1 MRNIKPSAL
10 MIGATAMLALPAAF
24 AAERVQVVTSFSILA
39 DMVEN
44 VGGEHVEVTSLVG
57 PDSDAHVFSPS
68 PRDARNL
75 ADADLVVFN
84 GLLFEGWME
93 RLIDSSDYA
102 GPLVTATD
110 GIDKLDYHGHDHD
123 KAHGHDDHDEH
134 GHDHGHDDHGHDH
147 DDHGHDD
154 HGHDHDDHG
163 HDDHGHD
170 HDDHGH
176 DDHGH
181 DHDDHGHDDHGHDH
195 DDHGHGDHDNH
206 DDHGHDDHD
215 HAHGEHDPH
224 AWQDLAM
231 GQVYVGNILEGL
243 IEADP
248 DNEAAYRENAERYI
262 NEIQATDDEIRQ
274 LIGEIPAST
283 SVITGHDSFGY
294 FSNAYGLRFLSP
306 VGLSTE
312 AEPSAADMARLID
325 VIREQNVKALF
336 HENMTSP
343 AIINQLS
350 EETGLP
356 IAGTLY
362 ADALAAEGDA
372 STYLGMMRHN
382 AQVLHDALAEEGH
395 DDHGHGDSHDDH
407 DHEHEHEHE
416 HDDDHGHS
424 H

>member
-1 MRNIKPSAL
+1 MLRTLRPSAL
-10 MIGATAMLALPAAF
+10 VIGTSAMLALPAAF
-24 AAERVQVVTSFSILA
+24 AAERIQVVASFSILA
-39 DMVEN
+39 DMVQN

-57 PDSDAHVFSPS
+57 PDSDTHVFSPS
-68 PRDARNL
+68 PSDARSL

-84 GLLFEGWME
+84 GLQFEGWME

-110 GIDKLDYHGHDHD
+110 GVDLLDYHGHEHD
-123 KAHGHDDHDEH
+123 RAHG
-134 GHDHGHDDHGHDH
+134 H

-154 HGHDHDDHG
+154 HGHDDPGHDDHG

-170 HDDHGH
+170 DHGH

-181 DHDDHGHDDHGHDH
+181 DDHEHDEHGDEGHDDHA
-195 DDHGHGDHDNH
+195 HGDQ
-206 DDHGHDDHD
+206 
-215 HAHGEHDPH
+215 DPH

-231 GQVYVGNILEGL
+231 GQVYVVNIRDGL

-248 DNEAAYRENAERYI
+248 ANEMSYRDNAERYI
-262 NEIQATDDEIRQ
+262 NELEATEAEVRE
-274 LIGEIPAST
+274 LLTEIPSST

-294 FSNAYGLRFLSP
+294 FSSAYGVRFLSP
-306 VGLSTE
+306 VGLSSE

-325 VIREQNVKALF
+325 VIREQNVQALF

-343 AIINQLS
+343 AIINQLA

-362 ADALAAEGDA
+362 ADALAAEGEA

-382 AQVLHDALAEEGH
+382 ARVLNDALAQPGH
-395 DDHGHGDSHDDH
+395 DDHGDD
-407 DHEHEHEHE
+407 
-416 HDDDHGHS
+416 DDDHGHDHS

>member
-1 MRNIKPSAL
+1 MPVLKPSAL
-10 MIGATAMLALPAAF
+10 MIGATAMLALPAAM

-39 DMVEN
+39 DMVEQI
-44 VGGEHVEVTSLVG
+44 GGEHVEVTSLVG
-57 PDSDAHVFSPS
+57 PDSDAHVYSPT
-68 PRDARNL
+68 PRDARAL

-102 GPLVTATD
+102 GPLVTASN
-110 GIDKLDYHGHDHD
+110 GIDRLEYHGHDHD
-123 KAHGHDDHDEH
+123 
-134 GHDHGHDDHGHDH
+134 DHGHDDHGHDDHGHDDHGH

-170 HDDHGH
+170 
-176 DDHGH
+176 
-181 DHDDHGHDDHGHDH
+181 
-195 DDHGHGDHDNH
+195 
-206 DDHGHDDHD
+206 DHGHDDHD
-215 HAHGEHDPH
+215 HEHGDHDPH

-231 GQVYVGNILEGL
+231 GQVYAGNIMEGL

-262 NEIQATDDEIRQ
+262 NEMQATDDEIRA

-294 FSNAYGLRFLSP
+294 FANAYGLRFLSP

-325 VIREQNVKALF
+325 VIREQDVRALF

-343 AIINQLS
+343 AIIEQLA

-362 ADALAAEGDA
+362 ADALAAEGEA
-372 STYLGMMRHN
+372 SSYLGMMRHN
-382 AQVLHDALAEEGH
+382 AQTLHDALAEPGHDDDGHSHDDHGHSH
-395 DDHGHGDSHDDH
+395 DDHGHG
-407 DHEHEHEHE
+407 
-416 HDDDHGHS
+416 HGHS

>member
-1 MRNIKPSAL
+1 
-10 MIGATAMLALPAAF
+10 
-24 AAERVQVVTSFSILA
+24 
-39 DMVEN
+39 
-44 VGGEHVEVTSLVG
+44 
-57 PDSDAHVFSPS
+57 
-68 PRDARNL
+68 
-75 ADADLVVFN
+75 
-84 GLLFEGWME
+84 
-93 RLIDSSDYA
+93 
-102 GPLVTATD
+102 
-110 GIDKLDYHGHDHD
+110 
-123 KAHGHDDHDEH
+123 
-134 GHDHGHDDHGHDH
+134 
-147 DDHGHDD
+147 
-154 HGHDHDDHG
+154 
-163 HDDHGHD
+163 
-170 HDDHGH
+170 
-176 DDHGH
+176 
-181 DHDDHGHDDHGHDH
+181 
-195 DDHGHGDHDNH
+195 
-206 DDHGHDDHD
+206 
-215 HAHGEHDPH
+215 
-224 AWQDLAM
+224 M